1 MDPDPFNA
9 TMDAVREFSP
19 EEIIISTHPETRSGW
34 LRRDLIER
42 VRSATGLPV
51 EHIVVDLDAERGAD
65 IHTLVV
71 ANQTASGRP
80 LLGLLKGKAEERP
93 HRFIVVMPQP
103 VGDGAEEAEGRQR
116 LAKVVGELSEQ
127 GLQADGV
134 IGDPDPY
141 QATMNA
147 LSFYRVDE
155 IVISTHPATRSGWQR
170 SDLIERVRR
179 STSLPVEHV
188 VVDLEAGQAETA
200 SRA

>member
-1 MDPDPFNA
+1 
-9 TMDAVREFSP
+9 
-19 EEIIISTHPETRSGW
+19 
-34 LRRDLIER
+34 
-42 VRSATGLPV
+42 
-51 EHIVVDLDAERGAD
+51 
-65 IHTLVV
+65 
-71 ANQTASGRP
+71 
-80 LLGLLKGKAEERP
+80 
-93 HRFIVVMPQP
+93 

-116 LAKVVGELSEQ
+116 LDKVVAELSDQ

-155 IVISTHPATRSGWQR
+155 IVISTHPETRSGWQR
-170 SDLIERVRR
+170 ADLIERVRR